1 MIYIYTDGASRGHP
15 GKGGYGVVL
24 ISGNHRKEL
33 AGAFRLTTN
42 NRMELLAAIKGLEA
56 LKLTKSE
63 VTIVSDSKYVVDAI
77 NQKWIY
83 GWLKKNWKDVKNS
96 DLWLQFWKLYQQHV
110 VTMKWI
116 KGHNA
121 HVENERCDVLATQA
135 ADEGPYAIDA
145 AFEAINKS

>member
-1 MIYIYTDGASRGHP
+1 MIYIYTDGASRGNP

-24 ISGNHRKEL
+24 ISGTHRKEL

>member
-1 MIYIYTDGASRGHP
+1 MIYIYTDGASRGNP

-24 ISGNHRKEL
+24 ISGTHRKEL

-96 DLWLQFWKLYQQHV
+96 DLWVQFWKLYQQHV

-135 ADEGPYAIDA
+135 ADEGPHAIDA

>member
-1 MIYIYTDGASRGHP
+1 MIYIYTDGASRGNP

-24 ISGNHRKEL
+24 ISGTHRKEL

-96 DLWLQFWKLYQQHV
+96 DLWVQFWKLYQQHV

-121 HVENERCDVLATQA
+121 HIENERCDVLATQA
-135 ADEGPYAIDA
+135 ADEGPHAIDA